1 MTKLIIALRNL
12 ASVSKKDGNSVV
24 PFTTFLNEAQTG
36 VEDNNEVPV
45 GCIQGHVFL
54 REWRCNVCECIM
66 DTEHCP
72 ICFVRLFST
81 PYNEHDSKD
90 KALRNYNQPICG
102 KSIQSNEPPTQLL

>member
-1 MTKLIIALRNL
+1 MELGTL
-12 ASVSKKDGNSVV
+12 
-24 PFTTFLNEAQTG
+24 TTFLNEAQTG

-72 ICFVRLFST
+72 TRFVRLFST
-81 PYNEHDSKD
+81 LYSEHDSKD

-102 KSIQSNEPPTQLL
+102 KSIHSNEPPTQLL